1 MRFLLTLLTALVL
14 AFGAQARTFVL
25 IAGVSN
31 YGDTQNNLSQ
41 TTKDAKRFKQV
52 MQTQTRDITMLTSS
66 YATAENIKEKLRA
79 IANRAGAGD
88 DIVFFFSGHGMPN
101 ALYTYSGALP
111 YTDLISILE
120 SSQARHKICYIDVCH
135 AGSLANTDTGSGTPP
150 SRQPGMAFF
159 VSSRP
164 EEYSLENNVI
174 GAGFFTQA
182 LVKGLRGS
190 ADKDHNRQV
199 TVKELFNYLYKDV
212 VRRSGN
218 AQHPQLIAPRS
229 MYEVV
234 VANWESQPSAQPVHH

>member
-1 MRFLLTLLTALVL
+1 MSRILIALLTLLAVG
-14 AFGAQARTFVL
+14 FGADARTYVL

-31 YGDTQNNLSQ
+31 YGDAQNNLSQ
-41 TTKDAKRFKQV
+41 TTKDAKRFKEV
-52 MQTQTRDITMLTSS
+52 MQSQTRDITTLTSS
-66 YATAENIKEKLRA
+66 YATAANIKEKLRA
-79 IANRAGAGD
+79 IANRAGAD
-88 DIVFFFSGHGMPN
+88 DNIVFFFSGHGMPN

-111 YTDLISILE
+111 YSDLISILE
-120 SSQARHKICYIDVCH
+120 SSRARNKICYIDVCH
-135 AGSLANTDTGSGTPP
+135 AGSLANAETSSGTPP
-150 SRQPGMAFF
+150 QNQPGMAFL

-164 EEYSLENNVI
+164 SEYSMENGAI

-218 AQHPQLIAPRS
+218 RQHPQLIAPRS
-229 MYEVV
+229 MYDVV
-234 VANWESQPSAQPVHH
+234 VANWE